1 MQRDVVVPQD
11 VQPSIYEALRQMRL
25 MIKDT
30 QTPIL
35 RDKKSLIGIAEGTS
49 AFFIDENTLYRYTKI
64 NGKLIREDVSGEIDV
79 DAVKKL
85 ADEQIAAAPAAP
97 IRRANILETVDIG
110 NSRDASVEFY
120 YDILEKDLED
130 EESLPTSFSVEF
142 YASSAHFEAKTPQ
155 IPEAQRP
162 NAIVWTPTEPYQT
175 LGTHIE
181 KLEFY
186 IRSTEYNPIYLNIVV
201 E

>member
-1 MQRDVVVPQD
+1 MKIERTRDLQAD
-11 VQPSIYEALRQMRL
+11 RIDRQKLDNVIFAQKGERPEVRDGRL
-25 MIKDT
+25 LDDT
-30 QTPIL
+30 AGL
-35 RDKKSLIGIAEGTS
+35 
-49 AFFIDENTLYRYTKI
+49 FIRR
-64 NGKLIREDVSGEIDV
+64 NGKWRQIGLSQGQVAEV
-79 DAVKKL
+79 

-97 IRRANILETVDIG
+97 IRRADILETVDIG

-162 NAIVWTPTEPYQT
+162 NAIIWTPTEPYQT